1 VKYLFSV
8 WNEFSAACL
17 AAPHLLLL
25 ADYDGTLTPIVSRP
39 EDAVLSPSVRDM
51 LSSLAEKKS
60 FSVGI
65 ISGRSI
71 KEIKQF
77 VNLNDIYYSGNHG
90 MEIDG
95 PGLEYRNPA
104 ALSIRTLMD
113 GLATRLSAELSDITG
128 VIVQNKG
135 FSLSV
140 HYRLVK
146 PAYED
151 KIAGR
156 VKNITSPLQEK
167 REIKVFEQ
175 KKLWEIRP
183 LLDWDKGKAVAL
195 IGQKIKDKLKLA
207 DLQTIYL
214 GDDTTDEDVFRVLNR
229 PDGWSIYVGEEN
241 KKSAAEYFLKSVG
254 EVTTLLSRLRDI
266 K

>member
-1 VKYLFSV
+1 MKYLFDT
-8 WNEFSAACL
+8 WNEFSAACI
-17 AAPHLLLL
+17 AAPHILLL
-25 ADYDGTLTPIVSRP
+25 ADYDGTLTPIVGRP
-39 EDAVLSPSVRDM
+39 EDAILSPSVRDM
-51 LSSLAEKKS
+51 LSSLAGKKS

-71 KEIKQF
+71 EEIKQF
-77 VNLNDIYYSGNHG
+77 VNLGNIYYSGNHG

-95 PGLEYRNPA
+95 PGLEYRNSA
-104 ALSIRTLMD
+104 AISMKTLID
-113 GLATRLSAELSDITG
+113 DLTARLSAELSDIAG

-146 PAYED
+146 PGYEN

-156 VKNITSPLQEK
+156 VKHITLSLQEK
-167 REIKVFEQ
+167 GEIKVFEQ

-183 LLDWDKGKAVAL
+183 LLDWDKGKAVKL
-195 IGQKIKDKLKLA
+195 IGQKTKDRLNLA
-207 DLQTIYL
+207 RLLTIYL
-214 GDDTTDEDVFRVLNR
+214 GDDTTDEDVFKILHR
-229 PDGWSIYVGEEN
+229 PDGWSIYIGDQ
-241 KKSAAEYFLKSVG
+241 KKTSAAEYYLKSTE
-254 EVTTLLSRLRDI
+254 EVALLLSKLVNI